1 MPKQEAADAV
11 EDMEDAGGIV
21 SFVVRA
27 RGDGPRSR
35 ASLAGKVEPQEGTL
49 CGICRD
55 TLLAGAWTNAGS
67 RLHPCF
73 RHRECHAAA
82 KRLDTAYSVRPQFS
96 WGEVGLSGERLV
108 TLISLAP
115 PSFTRRSTTRA
126 VRSSA
131 ASRRTRRSFAFACW
145 SK

>member
-1 MPKQEAADAV
+1 MLKFSPRYGASPPTKKLKRDKSDVEQGNFSVEKAVPKQEAADAV

-35 ASLAGKVEPQEGTL
+35 ASSVGKVEPQEGTL
-49 CGICRD
+49 CGMRRE
-55 TLLAGAWTNAGS
+55 TLLVGAWTNAGS

-82 KRLDTAYSVRPQFS
+82 KRLDTAYSVRPHVSFQP
-96 WGEVGLSGERLV
+96 WGRSG
-108 TLISLAP
+108 A
-115 PSFTRRSTTRA
+115 
-126 VRSSA
+126 
-131 ASRRTRRSFAFACW
+131 
-145 SK
+145 